1 MSSSPSSSASLAPSA
16 RVSRLALLVIG
27 LCWLAVLFDGL
38 DMFIYG
44 SVLPHLLET
53 KTFGLTA
60 DQAGDLGS
68 YATFG
73 MLVGALTAG
82 TVADRIGRK
91 QLMIGCVTLFSLAS
105 GICAVSGSVEV
116 FGLGRTLAGVG
127 LGGLLPTAISMVSDY
142 APRGRTAL
150 TIGMLMTAH
159 HAGGILSAYVAK
171 WLVDPVGWRAAF
183 WVCVVPLLFV
193 PVLLKFLPES
203 LSFLVAKGRTDEAH
217 AHAER
222 FEVQLPAAAGKKT
235 AADRWDALLALFRG
249 GEWLQTLL
257 YWLASF
263 GGLLLVYG
271 VATWLPTLMR
281 AEGYELANALTFVVV
296 FNLGGIVGMLV
307 AGRAADRFGAP
318 RISAI
323 WFALTAVG
331 VFLLGVHMNQAVT
344 MLVVFLTGVFLNSAQ
359 TMIYA
364 TVSIRSTPDNRATA
378 VGWTSG
384 MGRFG
389 AVFGPW
395 LGGQLL
401 ASGNG
406 DWGFTSFAIAGLSSM
421 VFIGIAAL
429 RSSKQT
435 EQPGVERE
443 LAVSH

>member
-1 MSSSPSSSASLAPSA
+1 MSSSPALSA
-16 RVSRLALLVIG
+16 RGSRLALLVVG

-44 SVLPHLLET
+44 SVLPHMLQEKALGIT
-53 KTFGLTA
+53 SG
-60 DQAGDLGS
+60 QAGDLGS

-73 MLVGALTAG
+73 MLVGALAAG

-91 QLMIGCVTLFSLAS
+91 KLMVSCVALFSLAS
-105 GICAVSGSVEV
+105 GLCAIAGSVGV

-142 APRGRTAL
+142 APRGRAAI
-150 TIGMLMTAH
+150 TIGLLMTAH
-159 HAGGILSAYVAK
+159 HAGGILSAYVAL
-171 WLVDPVGWRAAF
+171 WIVEPLGWRSAF

-203 LSFLVAKGRTDEAH
+203 LSFLVAQGRTEEAR
-217 AHAER
+217 ALAGRYDVE
-222 FEVQLPAAAGKKT
+222 LPAAPAGRPAT
-235 AADRWDALLALFRG
+235 ARWEALANLFRG
-249 GEWLQTLL
+249 REWIQTLL

-281 AEGYELANALTFVVV
+281 SEGYELGSALTFVVL

-307 AGRAADRFGAP
+307 AGRASDRFGAP

-323 WFALTAVG
+323 WFALTACG
-331 VFLLGVHMNQAVT
+331 VFLLSVHMPLALT
-344 MLVVFLTGVFLNSAQ
+344 FAVVFLTGVFLNSAQ

-364 TVSIRSTPDNRATA
+364 TVSIGSTPANRATA

-401 ASGNG
+401 AADKG
-406 DWGFTSFAIAGLSSM
+406 DWGFTAFAIAGFSSM
-421 VFIGIAAL
+421 VFIGIASL
-429 RSSKQT
+429 RTTAASPK
-435 EQPGVERE
+435 
-443 LAVSH
+443 LAPAH

>member
-1 MSSSPSSSASLAPSA
+1 MSSSPALSV
-16 RVSRLALLVIG
+16 RGSRLALLVVG

-44 SVLPHLLET
+44 SVLPHMLEEKALGIT
-53 KTFGLTA
+53 SG
-60 DQAGDLGS
+60 QAGDLGS

-73 MLVGALTAG
+73 MLVGALAAG
-82 TVADRIGRK
+82 TIADRIGRK
-91 QLMIGCVTLFSLAS
+91 KLMVSCVTLFSLAS
-105 GICAVSGSVEV
+105 GLCAIAGSVAV

-142 APRGRTAL
+142 APRGRAAI
-150 TIGMLMTAH
+150 TIGLLMTAH
-159 HAGGILSAYVAK
+159 HAGGILSAYVAL
-171 WLVDPVGWRAAF
+171 WIVEPLGWRSAF

-193 PVLLKFLPES
+193 PVLLKLLPES
-203 LSFLVAKGRTDEAH
+203 LSFLVAQGRTEEAR
-217 AHAER
+217 ALAGR
-222 FEVQLPAAAGKKT
+222 YEVELPATPAGKPAT
-235 AADRWDALLALFRG
+235 ARWESLAGLFRG
-249 GEWLQTLL
+249 REWIQTLL

-281 AEGYELANALTFVVV
+281 SEGYELGSALTFVVL

-307 AGRAADRFGAP
+307 AGRASDRFGAP

-323 WFALTAVG
+323 WFALTACG
-331 VFLLGVHMNQAVT
+331 VFLLSIHMPLALTFV
-344 MLVVFLTGVFLNSAQ
+344 VVFLTGVFLNSAQ

-364 TVSIRSTPDNRATA
+364 TVSIGSAPANRATA

-401 ASGNG
+401 AADKG
-406 DWGFTSFAIAGLSSM
+406 DWGFTAFAIAGFSSM

-429 RSSKQT
+429 RTTAAPT
-435 EQPGVERE
+435 EHK
-443 LAVSH
+443 LAPAH

>member
-1 MSSSPSSSASLAPSA
+1 MSSSPALSA
-16 RVSRLALLVIG
+16 RGSRLALLVVG

-38 DMFIYG
+38 DMFVYG
-44 SVLPHLLET
+44 SVLPHMLEEKALGIT
-53 KTFGLTA
+53 PG
-60 DQAGDLGS
+60 QAGDLGS

-73 MLVGALTAG
+73 MLVGALAAG
-82 TVADRIGRK
+82 TIADRIGRK
-91 QLMIGCVTLFSLAS
+91 KLMVSCVALFSLAS
-105 GICAVSGSVEV
+105 GLCAIAGSVGV

-142 APRGRTAL
+142 APRGRAAI
-150 TIGMLMTAH
+150 TIGLLMTAH
-159 HAGGILSAYVAK
+159 HAGGILSAYVAL
-171 WLVDPVGWRAAF
+171 WIVEPLGWRSAF
-183 WVCVVPLLFV
+183 WVCVMPLLFV
-193 PVLLKFLPES
+193 PVLLRFLPES
-203 LSFLVAKGRTDEAH
+203 LGFLVAQGRTEEARTL
-217 AHAER
+217 AGRYDVE
-222 FEVQLPAAAGKKT
+222 LPAVPADKPAG
-235 AADRWDALLALFRG
+235 ARWENLANLFRG
-249 GEWLQTLL
+249 REWIQTLL

-281 AEGYELANALTFVVV
+281 GEGYELGSALTFVVL

-307 AGRAADRFGAP
+307 AGRASDRFGAP

-323 WFALTAVG
+323 WFAVTACG
-331 VFLLGVHMNQAVT
+331 VFLLSVHMPLAVT
-344 MLVVFLTGVFLNSAQ
+344 FVVVFLTGVFLNSAQ

-364 TVSIRSTPDNRATA
+364 TVSIGSAPANRATA

-401 ASGNG
+401 AADRA
-406 DWGFTSFAIAGLSSM
+406 DWGFTAFAIAGFSSM

-429 RSSKQT
+429 RTTATSPK
-435 EQPGVERE
+435 
-443 LAVSH
+443 LAPAH

>member
-1 MSSSPSSSASLAPSA
+1 MSSSFALSA
-16 RVSRLALLVIG
+16 RGGRLAALVVG

-44 SVLPHLLET
+44 SVLPHMLAEKSLGIT
-53 KTFGLTA
+53 P
-60 DQAGDLGS
+60 DRAGDLGS

-82 TVADRIGRK
+82 TVADRVGRK
-91 QLMIGCVTLFSLAS
+91 KLMVACVTLFSLAS
-105 GICAVSGSVEV
+105 GLCAMSGSVAV

-159 HAGGILSAYVAK
+159 HAGGILSAYVAL
-171 WLVDPVGWRAAF
+171 WIVEPFGWRAAF

-193 PVLLKFLPES
+193 PVLARFMPES
-203 LSFLVAKGRTDEAH
+203 LSFLVAKGRTEEAREL
-217 AHAER
+217 AGR
-222 FEVQLPAAAGKKT
+222 FEVELPAAAGKK
-235 AADRWDALLALFRG
+235 APAGRWNALVDLFRG
-249 GEWLQTLL
+249 GEWTQTLL

-281 AEGYELANALTFVVV
+281 SEGYELGSALTFVVL

-318 RISAI
+318 RISSV

-331 VFLLGVHMNQAVT
+331 VFLLSVHMPLVVT
-344 MLVVFLTGVFLNSAQ
+344 FTVVFLTGVFLNSAQ

-364 TVSIRSTPDNRATA
+364 TVSIRSTPDSRATA

-401 ASGNG
+401 AAGNG
-406 DWGFTSFAIAGLSSM
+406 DWGFTAFAIAGLSSM
-421 VFIGIAAL
+421 VFIGVAAL
-429 RSSKQT
+429 RSSRQT
-435 EQPGVERE
+435 PRSSTRQE
-443 LAVSH
+443 LITSG